1 MSDQQ
6 VADETSFLSYLIFL
20 RCIISPLAVINH
32 PFRISFKTIY
42 TGLLKKF
49 VNYPAI
55 MDELRPWAFAAGKHT
70 PASNRTAKLP
80 SRAEVLGA
88 NEGKRE
94 N

>member
-1 MSDQQ
+1 MH
-6 VADETSFLSYLIFL
+6 
-20 RCIISPLAVINH
+20 ISPSLFYNH
-32 PFRISFKTIY
+32 PFRDFVQNKY

-70 PASNRTAKLP
+70 PASNRTARLP
-80 SRAEVLGA
+80 SRAEVMVA
-88 NEGKRE
+88 NEEKE